1 MTARNRCEDQKT
13 VTFPE
18 YPSSSEDVQITP
30 DIWPEDDEPTICE
43 KGKSGR
49 SKGSTRRAEKY
60 GKGSGS
66 NKQGGGHDSDFDC
79 DPYMLPYNN
88 IYYPAG
94 PYGPRIELCPYVPLN
109 SSPKNSRNK
118 KRMVSTS
125 KK

>member
-66 NKQGGGHDSDFDC
+66 NKQGGGHDR
-79 DPYMLPYNN
+79 
-88 IYYPAG
+88 